1 MTTTLTP
8 AEALRSYKA
17 AQSCLDAI
25 QELSDRL
32 DLDPDNDELQDELRN
47 LALSQEV
54 RSEWQSLGKE
64 VKPTEYRLLLCWGGP
79 AVQVI
84 GELDEAGDPCS
95 ARLEHQDWAR
105 PWTDAVLT
113 EPEADML
120 LWFAQSFYWGN

>member
-17 AQSCLDAI
+17 AQSCLDSI
-25 QELSDRL
+25 QEISDRL
-32 DLDPDNDELQDELRN
+32 DTNPDDDELLDELRA

-54 RSEWQSLGKE
+54 RSGWQSPGE
-64 VKPTEYRLLLCWGGP
+64 DFAPTEYRLLLCWGGP

-84 GELDEAGDPCS
+84 GELDDVGDPCS
-95 ARLEHQDWAR
+95 ARLERQDWGE
-105 PWTDAVLT
+105 PWADVVLT

-120 LWFAQSFYWGN
+120 LWFAQTFYWGN